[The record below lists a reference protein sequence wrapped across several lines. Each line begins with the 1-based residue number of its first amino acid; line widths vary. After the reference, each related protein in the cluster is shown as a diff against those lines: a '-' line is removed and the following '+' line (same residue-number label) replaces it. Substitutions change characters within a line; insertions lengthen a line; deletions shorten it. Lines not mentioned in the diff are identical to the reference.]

1 MSKQVQ
7 DPVFRQDQLWD
18 AFMRGKLS
26 RDEFFKR
33 SDELEET
40 LPWKEKQVVNATA
53 ELCVAL
59 HQRDE
64 LKKKAD
70 AAHDEAAAAK
80 NEADAAQTLVETLK
94 EKLDSLR
101 RPEELPAQ
109 TETDINQI
117 KAMLGAECVW
127 LTEKTY
133 PDQCALC
140 LYRKLKLP
148 KFSCR
153 SETVTISMD
162 EETKFIRLVNSP
174 EEWAVF
180 GNSENGKV
188 IGVRKGSMTW

>member
-1 MSKQVQ
+1 
-7 DPVFRQDQLWD
+7 
-18 AFMRGKLS
+18 LS
-26 RDEFFKR
+26 RDEFFER
-33 SDELEET
+33 SDALEET

-64 LKKKAD
+64 LKKK
-70 AAHDEAAAAK
+70 
-80 NEADAAQTLVETLK
+80 ADAAQTLVETLK